1 MPSQDVIL
9 HRLFIKK
16 VKINLLKFLI
26 MITNYVQCR
35 LVLINMY
42 LLTGLSQNPK
52 KRAYIERAL
61 QIKFTTKKNQI
72 TLFFFG
78 FPLLPIVFHY
88 FSKLFPICIKCQSG
102 VNMK

>member
-1 MPSQDVIL
+1 
-9 HRLFIKK
+9 
-16 VKINLLKFLI
+16 

-61 QIKFTTKKNQI
+61 QIKFTTKKKSNY
-72 TLFFFG
+72 
-78 FPLLPIVFHY
+78 IVFLW
-88 FSKLFPICIKCQSG
+88 FSSFVNCISLFLKTISYLY
-102 VNMK
+102 

>member
-42 LLTGLSQNPK
+42 LLTGLSKNPK

-61 QIKFTTKKNQI
+61 QIKFTKKKI
-72 TLFFFG
+72 KLHCFSLVFLFCQ
-78 FPLLPIVFHY
+78 LY
-88 FSKLFPICIKCQSG
+88 FTISQNYFLSVLNVK
-102 VNMK
+102 VA